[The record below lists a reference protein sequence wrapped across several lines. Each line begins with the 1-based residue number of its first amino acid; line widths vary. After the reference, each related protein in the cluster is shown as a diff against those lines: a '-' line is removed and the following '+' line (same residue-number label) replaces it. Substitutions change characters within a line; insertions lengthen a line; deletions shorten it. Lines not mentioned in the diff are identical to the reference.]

1 MTTYTIETQATTT
14 HTIETQNTLAY
25 LLMEDGDFLLQE
37 SGSRIVLTI
46 SNPLL
51 ENQTTTTYTL
61 ETQA

>member
-1 MTTYTIETQATTT
+1 MTTYTIENQATTT
-14 HTIETQNTLAY
+14 HTLETPNSLAY
-25 LLMEDGDFLLQE
+25 LLMEDGDYLLQE
-37 SGSRIVLTI
+37 NGYRIVLTI